1 MCGFHTISDVVF
13 ADACLCTNMREGEG
27 EGGGGRDREI
37 KRERERDYA
46 WCINQSTQQYCFFV
60 IFSEAVVICRV
71 FWRWRAYLIRVNF
84 LAMENGIGALIA
96 L

>member
-37 KRERERDYA
+37 KRERERGIMRGVS
-46 WCINQSTQQYCFFV
+46 INRPSSTVSSSFFPKLLL
-60 IFSEAVVICRV
+60 FAVFFGDGGRT
-71 FWRWRAYLIRVNF
+71 
-84 LAMENGIGALIA
+84 
-96 L
+96 